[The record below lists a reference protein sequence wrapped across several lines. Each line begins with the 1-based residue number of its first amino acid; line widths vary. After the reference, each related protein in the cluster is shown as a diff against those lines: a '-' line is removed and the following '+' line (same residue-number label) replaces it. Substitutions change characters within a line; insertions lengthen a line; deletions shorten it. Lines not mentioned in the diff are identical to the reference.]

1 MMIGGWG
8 RWPTPRNDIFRNVVA
23 SLIAFLNLNSRHSVG
38 WANHDTLAPTPP
50 PITPVLPQ

>member
-1 MMIGGWG
+1 MVIGGWG

-23 SLIAFLNLNSRHSVG
+23 SLIAFLNLNSRHSVR